1 MTVLSNLLDGLIDY
15 AGLFPPA
22 SLDLAVVVRNYLCYR
37 QGQHADALGR
47 LIVDFNRVQELRTVA
62 GERLREIPLSLIAS
76 TERDL
81 DRLPSLLDDGLR
93 IDAIEVTP
101 NTSPGIER
109 IARRLP
115 AGLATYFEVPVQAG
129 DARTLDAICAAGA
142 RVKLR
147 MGGLTGEAF
156 PSPRATAGILQAL
169 SDRHLMFKATAGLH
183 HPLRSN
189 HLFTDAPDSEGG
201 TMHGFANLCCAA
213 ALIHLGGDA
222 VDAAL
227 LLEEMDPHTWQ
238 VSSEAITW
246 RDFRFSAL
254 QMEEVRREFFQSM
267 GSCSFTQPLKEMEA
281 LEWQ

>member
-1 MTVLSNLLDGLIDY
+1 MTVIANLLDGLIDY

-22 SLDLAVVVRNYLCYR
+22 SLDLHAVVRNYLCYR

-62 GERLREIPLSLIAS
+62 GDRLREIPLSLIAS

-81 DRLPSLLDDGLR
+81 DRLPCLLDDGLR
-93 IDAIEVTP
+93 IDTIEVTP

-115 AGLATYFEVPVQAG
+115 VGMAIYFEVPVQAG
-129 DARTLDAICAAGA
+129 DARTLDAICAVGA

-147 MGGLTGEAF
+147 MGGLTAEAF
-156 PSPRATAGILQAL
+156 PSPRATAGMLQAL

-183 HPLRSN
+183 HALRSN
-189 HLFTDAPDSEGG
+189 HPFTDAPDSEGG

-222 VDAAL
+222 VDADPSPQGGA
-227 LLEEMDPHTWQ
+227 PHTWQ
-238 VSSEAITW
+238 VSSEAITL
-246 RDFRFSAL
+246 RDLRLSAL

-267 GSCSFTQPLKEMEA
+267 GSCSFTQPLKELEA
-281 LEWQ
+281 LGWQ

>member
-1 MTVLSNLLDGLIDY
+1 MTVIANLLDGLIDY

-22 SLDLAVVVRNYLCYR
+22 RLDLAVVVRNYLCYR

-76 TERDL
+76 AERDL

-93 IDAIEVTP
+93 IEAIEVTP

-115 AGLATYFEVPVQAG
+115 VGMAAYFEVPVQAG

-147 MGGLTGEAF
+147 MGGLTAEAF
-156 PSPRATAGILQAL
+156 PSPRATAGMLLAL

-189 HLFTDAPDSEGG
+189 HPFTDAPDSEGG
-201 TMHGFANLCCAA
+201 TMHGFGNLCCAA
-213 ALIHLGGDA
+213 ALVHLGGDA

-246 RDFRFSAL
+246 RDFRLSAL
-254 QMEEVRREFFQSM
+254 QIEEVRREFFQSM

-281 LEWQ
+281 LGWQ